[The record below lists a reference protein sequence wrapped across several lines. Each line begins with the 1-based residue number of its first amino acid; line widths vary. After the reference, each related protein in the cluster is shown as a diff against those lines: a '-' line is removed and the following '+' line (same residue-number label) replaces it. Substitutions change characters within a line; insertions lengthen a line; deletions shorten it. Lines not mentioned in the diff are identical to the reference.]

1 MGKKLDRTKSFGEIF
16 GGSNEARYTQDGV
29 LFDAHGDEIGAE
41 TVPVKPQAKGKGKTP
56 PKAEA
61 PAPAPTTVDA
71 QVDAFLGEGD
81 AK

>member
-1 MGKKLDRTKSFGEIF
+1 MGKKLDRTKSFGEIL
-16 GGSNEARYTQDGV
+16 GGNSEARYVQDGV
-29 LFDAHGDEIGAE
+29 LFDAHGNEIGAE
-41 TVPVKPQAKGKGKTP
+41 AVPAKTQAKGKTA

>member
-1 MGKKLDRTKSFGEIF
+1 MGKKLDRSKPFGEIL
-16 GGSNEARYTQDGV
+16 GGSSEARYVQDGV
-29 LFDAHGDEIGAE
+29 LFDAHGNEIGAE
-41 TVPVKPQAKGKGKTP
+41 AVPAKTQAKSKTP
-56 PKAEA
+56 PKVEA